1 MPISLYDANDVIPGG
16 FEGTAFEPIL
26 KALEDI
32 SKEPFNESAPARTL
46 YRITAIYAIQAR
58 LFDMMTEDS
67 TLLNALAS
75 ALRIPSW
82 RKLNQVETSQMRGNA
97 ARTLRVWLNY
107 RGITG
112 GLSGSPSAVV
122 YGEGYNTPVPNSFI
136 DLLLAGGARAV
147 SVFRSGDGKD
157 TFRIFADRPDDLL
170 FFEPPYDPSAFDEN
184 FDNYIK
190 AQYSRFLGIFGS
202 NRIAVSTSVAVENTE
217 LYSIGSNI
225 QYEAIHDHI
234 RNAYSIDGGASW
246 IAPGALYDNGLTSTA
261 PYFGPLHE
269 ENVSAGELW
278 DFVQDNA
285 TYLIDSGEAYPLDAP
300 YTRIDLASVTI
311 NGGSEM
317 HGYSGTYIAESYP
330 NSSTGL
336 AQPCITPTTQTLPS
350 FGHILYASVNAYFI
364 ESDLDDITV
373 YTKDTYTATPAW
385 SYTWNRKTWYFVK
398 DRIGY
403 DKKWAYGEA
412 GLDAQGYTLN
422 SSPPFPIPIVI
433 GVTTAAPVGTTKI
446 TSGYWWLY
454 AFNGGSSMS
463 NLWDPAGYA
472 SSSVLATSQQEAPG
486 GSEYEDVK
494 FWDGAS
500 AQDFSQSALTLMIKM
515 YNTLPEIYTSSQ
527 ASVTG
532 ANCGIIIKPGSAPT
546 WTNDREWDLPSD
558 LYTLSGTTLTWNT
571 SHPLYNLLFNQ
582 PGSAR
587 ND

>member
-1 MPISLYDANDVIPGG
+1 MTVSLYDANDVIPSG
-16 FEGTAFEPIL
+16 FDGTAFEPIL
-26 KALEDI
+26 KALADI
-32 SKEPFNESAPARTL
+32 SKGPFNESAPARTF
-46 YRITAIYAIQAR
+46 YRIAAIYTIQSR
-58 LFDMMTEDS
+58 LFDMLTGES

-82 RKLNQVETSQMRGNA
+82 RKLNQGETAQMRMNA
-97 ARTLRVWLNY
+97 AHTLRVWLNY

-122 YGEGYNTPVPNSFI
+122 YGDGYNTPAPNSFI
-136 DLLLAGGARAV
+136 ELLLAGGAKAV

-190 AQYSRFLGIFGS
+190 AQYIRFLGIFGS
-202 NRIAVSTSVAVENTE
+202 NHIDVSASVAVENTD

-246 IAPGALYDNGLTSTA
+246 IAPTALYDNGLTLTA
-261 PYFGPLHE
+261 PYFGPLHSE
-269 ENVSAGELW
+269 SVSDGELW
-278 DFVQDNA
+278 DFVQDES
-285 TYLIDSGEAYPLDAP
+285 TYLINNLEAYPLDAP
-300 YTRIDLASVTI
+300 YPHVELSNVTI
-311 NGGSEM
+311 SGGIEV
-317 HGYSGTYIAESYP
+317 HGYSGTYTSGSYP
-330 NSSTGL
+330 QSSTGL
-336 AQPCITPTTQTLPS
+336 AQPFITPTTPTLPS

-373 YTKDTYTATPAW
+373 YTNDTYKATPAW

-412 GLDAQGYTLN
+412 GLNAQGYTLD
-422 SSPPFPIPIVI
+422 SAPSFPIPIVI
-433 GVTTAAPVGTTKI
+433 GVTTVVPVGTTKV

-454 AFNGGSSMS
+454 AFNGGSNMS

-472 SSSVLATSQQEAPG
+472 SSSVLAASQQEAPG
-486 GSEYEDVK
+486 GAEYEDVK

-500 AQDFSQSALTLMIKM
+500 AQDFSQSAITLRVQMF
-515 YNTLPEIYTSSQ
+515 NSLPEIYTSSQ

-532 ANCGIIIKPGSAPT
+532 ANCGIIIRPGSAPT
-546 WTNDREWDLPSD
+546 WTSDREWDLPSD
-558 LYTLSGTTLTWNT
+558 LYTISGNTITWNT
-571 SHPLYNLLFNQ
+571 AHALYSLLLNM